1 MNDLISLHRD
11 ELRKLFAEL
20 EEPAFRAD
28 QLFEWVHRKHLRDF
42 SAMTNLSLSLRERLA
57 AGYRVSS
64 LGIRRALEAP
74 DGTRKYVFALADG
87 EAVEAVFLPEPKYF
101 SLCVS
106 SQAGCP
112 LACAFCAT
120 GRQGFRRNLTAAEIL
135 GQIHLIL
142 AERAAAPDRLG
153 NILFM
158 GMGEP
163 LLNLSELRR
172 VISLLTDP
180 RGLALSPRKIV
191 VSTSGV
197 VPELLALAEEA
208 KVRFAISLN
217 APNPVIRKK
226 LMPRAE
232 TPYPLPSLIQA
243 LRKFP
248 HHYPG
253 RLMIEYVLVRGVN
266 DSEACAAELEKLLR
280 GIKARVN
287 LIAHNPFPGSG
298 LSAPDKSRVLRFQEI
313 LISAGRNV
321 FIREPRG
328 AEIQA
333 ACGQL
338 AAADKVET
346 ADRRP

>member
-1 MNDLISLHRD
+1 MDTKDTTDLISLNRE

-28 QLFEWVHRKHLRDF
+28 QLFEWVHRKHIRDF

-57 AGYRVSS
+57 AGYRVSP
-64 LGIRRALEAP
+64 LEIRRALEAP
-74 DGTRKYVFALADG
+74 DGTRKYVFVLAD
-87 EAVEAVFLPEPKYF
+87 EETIEAVFLPEPDYF

-120 GRQGFRRNLTAAEIL
+120 GGRGFRRNLTAAEIL

-142 AERAAAPDRLG
+142 AERAAADRLG
-153 NILFM
+153 NVLFM

-163 LLNLSELRR
+163 LLNVSELRR
-172 VISLLTDP
+172 VLSLLSDP

-197 VPELLALAEEA
+197 VPELLALAEETN
-208 KVRFAISLN
+208 VRFAISLN
-217 APNPVIRKK
+217 APNPAIRKK
-226 LMPRAE
+226 LMPGAE
-232 TPYPLPSLIQA
+232 TKYPLPALIQA

-248 HHYPG
+248 RNYPG

-266 DSEACAAELEKLLR
+266 DSEASAAELEKLLR

-298 LSAPDKSRVLRFQEI
+298 LTAPEKSRVLRFQEV

-338 AAADKVET
+338 AAVLK
-346 ADRRP
+346 

>member
-1 MNDLISLHRD
+1 MIDLISLHRE
-11 ELRKLFAEL
+11 ELRKLFSDL

-42 SAMTNLSLSLRERLA
+42 SAMTNLPLPLREHLA

-64 LGIRRALEAP
+64 LEIRRALEAP

-87 EAVEAVFLPEPKYF
+87 EVIESVFLPEPKYF

-120 GRQGFRRNLTAAEIL
+120 GGQGFRRHLTAAEIL

-142 AERAAAPDRLG
+142 AERGPASDRLG

-163 LLNLSELRR
+163 LLNVSELRR
-172 VISLLTDP
+172 VLSLLSDP

-191 VSTSGV
+191 VSTSGI
-197 VPELLALAEEA
+197 VPELSALAAET
-208 KVRFAISLN
+208 KIRFAISLN
-217 APNPVIRKK
+217 APNSALRKK
-226 LMPRAE
+226 LMPGVEAQ
-232 TPYPLPSLIQA
+232 YPLPGLLQA

-248 HHYPG
+248 HNYPG
-253 RLMIEYVLVRGVN
+253 RLMIEYVLIRGVN
-266 DSEACAAELEKLLR
+266 DSEACAGELEKFLR
-280 GIKARVN
+280 GIQARVN

-298 LSAPDKSRVLRFQEI
+298 FSAPEKSRVLRFQEV
-313 LISAGRNV
+313 LKSGGRTV

-328 AEIQA
+328 TEIQA

-338 AAADKVET
+338 AGTNKARSKGHSA
-346 ADRRP
+346 